1 MWKVEDVG
9 YVHLFYVIKS
19 AYTTSDQASAW
30 STWKSVSLPLPS
42 FPVALFKAPV
52 HDADQA

>member
-19 AYTTSDQASAW
+19 AYTTSDQARAW